1 MAISLKTNEG
11 ENRLTYQIHFEIG
24 RLIQYG
30 LQKGLIT
37 KWDTTYCIN
46 QLLDVLQLDSYK
58 EMNVPYEELESPV
71 EILNNML
78 DWAYE
83 QGVLRE
89 NTVTYRDLLDT
100 KIMSCLMPSPSE
112 VIKTFEDLLHHEGP
126 EKATSY
132 FYQLSQDVHYIR
144 TDRIAKN
151 ESWKSETEYGDLEI
165 TINLSKP
172 EMDPKAIVAAKQ
184 FSSSDYPKCL
194 LCKEN
199 VGYKG
204 RVNHPARQNLRVIP
218 VELDG
223 EQWFMQFSPYVYY
236 NEHAIVFSYEHR
248 PMKINKHTFSRLL
261 DFVHQYPHYFIGSN
275 ADLPIVGG
283 SILSHDHYQGGY
295 HEFPM
300 AKAEMEEMFTVSAFD
315 QVKAGIVKWPMSI
328 IRLQSKNRKQLIEL
342 ASLILDLWRDYSDEE
357 VDVISHSNGVRHNT
371 ITPIARKKGDFF
383 ELDLVLRN
391 NRTNDEHPLGIFHP
405 HEEVHHIKKENIGLI
420 EVMGLAVLPGRLKE
434 EMKVLG
440 EYLVKGELEKIKE
453 DERTNKHYNWAQKLK
468 NEYGEFSNKSVHDVL
483 KQEIGKVFSIVLEHA
498 GVFKQND
505 QGKAAFLRFIE
516 HVKSN
521 VKSI

>member
-1 MAISLKTNEG
+1 MVISLKGNKG
-11 ENRLTYQIHFEIG
+11 ETRLTIQIHEEIG

-37 KWDTTYCIN
+37 KWDKEYTIN
-46 QLLDVLQLDSYK
+46 QLLDVLQLDSYEK
-58 EMNVPYEELESPV
+58 SEVPYEELDSPV
-71 EILNNML
+71 DILNNML

-83 QGVLRE
+83 YGVLKE

-100 KIMSCLMPSPSE
+100 KIMSCLMPRPSE
-112 VIKTFEDLLHHEGP
+112 VKKNFEEILDQEGP

-132 FYQLSQDVHYIR
+132 FYQLSKAVHYIR

-151 ESWKSETEYGDLEI
+151 ESWKSKTEYGDLEI

-172 EMDPKAIVAAKQ
+172 EKDPKAIAAAKNLA
-184 FSSSDYPKCL
+184 STDYPKCL

-236 NEHAIVFSYEHR
+236 NEHAIVFSHEHR
-248 PMKINKHTFSRLL
+248 PMKISRNTFARLL
-261 DFVHQYPHYFIGSN
+261 DFVQKYPHYFIGSN

-283 SILSHDHYQGGY
+283 SILNHDHYQGGY

-300 AKAEMEEMFTVSAFD
+300 AKAEMEETFTFSNFD
-315 QVKAGIVKWPMSI
+315 QVKAGIVKWPMSV
-328 IRLQSKNRKQLIEL
+328 IRLQSENRVQLIEL
-342 ASLILDLWRDYSDEE
+342 ANQILHLWREYSDEQVE
-357 VDVISHSNGVRHNT
+357 ILAHSNEERHNT
-371 ITPIARKKGDFF
+371 ITPIARKKGNQF

-391 NRTNDEHPLGIFHP
+391 NRTDERHPLGIFHP
-405 HEEVHHIKKENIGLI
+405 HNEVHHIKKENIGLI

-434 EMKVLG
+434 EMKALG
-440 EYLVKGELEKIKE
+440 EYLVKDEMKKIKE
-453 DERTNKHYNWAQKLK
+453 DERTAKHYDWAMKMK
-468 NEYGEFSNKSVHDVL
+468 NQYGEFPNETIHDVL
-483 KQEIGKVFSIVLEHA
+483 RKEVGQVFSIVLEHA
-498 GVFKQND
+498 GVFKRNK
-505 QGKAAFLRFIE
+505 QGKSAFLRFIE
-516 HVKSN
+516 YIQEN
-521 VKSI
+521 VR